1 MPRRRS
7 VPLAAIVIMAWLIP
21 AGILVQAT
29 LAGRGMFVGGSV
41 FALHGGVGHGVL
53 LIAVLLAIV
62 LWTLGVHR
70 GTAMLATLTMFGLVA
85 QTGLGYAGRR
95 SGIAAASAWHV
106 PLGVALL
113 GLSVA
118 VALLTTQH
126 LRTTTLTDRRP
137 ASSDEAG

>member
-1 MPRRRS
+1 MPQRRS
-7 VPLAAIVIMAWLIP
+7 VPLVAMAAMAWLIP
-21 AGILVQAT
+21 AGILVQAI

-41 FALHGGVGHGVL
+41 FGLHGGIGHGVL
-53 LIAVLLAIV
+53 LIAVLLAI
-62 LWTLGVHR
+62 LAWALGVR
-70 GTAMLATLTMFGLVA
+70 RSTAMLATLTIVGLLA

-95 SGIAAASAWHV
+95 SGIAAASAWHI

-126 LRTTTLTDRRP
+126 LRTTTLTDRHVT
-137 ASSDEAG
+137 SDLDT